1 MPPDFHLAIW
11 DSLNVL
17 NLTRGA
23 KCNYSPYLSWRVLTE
38 SDYCWKSKWGI
49 SIAFDTSGVAML
61 ASAWT
66 VNPLQEK
73 MLAASVQSIVT
84 LCGGRRGWNQ
94 SDCALQSLASGRWLA
109 WWTRKSWSWL
119 WAQGGTFLAH
129 QDTLSIFEQDSKIL
143 KARLLEIVNYW
154 RQDRLVF
161 FNGKDTSRFSL
172 SHFQSIFEVPL
183 LVSRPQCWI
192 PDSLSR
198 RCYIQYN
205 TIQYN
210 II

>member
-1 MPPDFHLAIW
+1 MRNFHCLWHVGGCHA
-11 DSLNVL
+11 
-17 NLTRGA
+17 
-23 KCNYSPYLSWRVLTE
+23 
-38 SDYCWKSKWGI
+38 
-49 SIAFDTSGVAML
+49 

-94 SDCALQSLASGRWLA
+94 SDCALQSLASCRWLA

-119 WAQGGTFLAH
+119 SAQGGTFLAH
-129 QDTLSIFEQDSKIL
+129 QDTLSRIQRYWKQDCSKLSTIDIKTGGFSSMGKTHLDLPFSFSKYFWGASSGFTATMLDSRFFEQTML
-143 KARLLEIVNYW
+143 Y
-154 RQDRLVF
+154 
-161 FNGKDTSRFSL
+161 
-172 SHFQSIFEVPL
+172 
-183 LVSRPQCWI
+183 
-192 PDSLSR
+192 
-198 RCYIQYN
+198 

>member
-1 MPPDFHLAIW
+1 MRNFHCLW
-11 DSLNVL
+11 HV
-17 NLTRGA
+17 RGCHA
-23 KCNYSPYLSWRVLTE
+23 
-38 SDYCWKSKWGI
+38 
-49 SIAFDTSGVAML
+49 

-94 SDCALQSLASGRWLA
+94 SDCALQSLASGRCLA

-161 FNGKDTSRFSL
+161 FNGKDTSRSPFL
-172 SHFQSIFEVPL
+172 IFKVFLRCLFWFHGHNVGFQILWADDV
-183 LVSRPQCWI
+183 I
-192 PDSLSR
+192 
-198 RCYIQYN
+198 YN